1 MTHDEIFEKNLTLS
15 TEFSLYLLEH
25 PEFAD
30 TLPDKAHVV
39 LLPKDDLKLCEANL
53 KAASFYGQRDG
64 DDRPLV
70 YVEIERLA
78 PVRSRLVN
86 PRVATQ
92 AEVEVIAA

>member
-39 LLPKDDLKLCEANL
+39 LLPKDDLELCKANL
-53 KAASFYGQRDG
+53 KAASLYGKRDG

-78 PVRSRLVN
+78 PVRSRLMN

>member
-1 MTHDEIFEKNLTLS
+1 MTYDEIFEKNLTLS

-39 LLPKDDLKLCEANL
+39 LLPKDDLELCQANL
-53 KAASFYGQRDG
+53 KAASLYSQRDG
-64 DDRPLV
+64 EARPLV

-86 PRVATQ
+86 PKVATQ
-92 AEVEVIAA
+92 AEVAGIAA

>member
-39 LLPKDDLKLCEANL
+39 LLPKDDLELYKANL
-53 KAASFYGQRDG
+53 RTASLYDQRDG

-86 PRVATQ
+86 PKAATQ

>member
-1 MTHDEIFEKNLTLS
+1 MTQDEIFEKNLTLS

-39 LLPKDDLKLCEANL
+39 LLPKDDPELCKANL
-53 KAASFYGQRDG
+53 RAASLYGQRGD

-86 PRVATQ
+86 PRVIPQ
-92 AEVEVIAA
+92 AEVEAITA

>member
-1 MTHDEIFEKNLTLS
+1 MTYDEIFDKNLALS

-39 LLPKDDLKLCEANL
+39 LLPKDDLDLCQANL
-53 KAASFYGQRDG
+53 KAAWLYGQRDG

-70 YVEIERLA
+70 YVEIERLT

-86 PRVATQ
+86 PKVVTQ
-92 AEVEVIAA
+92 AEVEALTA

>member
-1 MTHDEIFEKNLTLS
+1 MTYDEIFEKNLTLS

-25 PEFAD
+25 TEFAD

-39 LLPKDDLKLCEANL
+39 LLPKNDLELCQANL
-53 KAASFYGQRDG
+53 KAASLYGQRDG

-78 PVRSRLVN
+78 PIRSRLVN
-86 PRVATQ
+86 PKVATQ
-92 AEVEVIAA
+92 AEVKAIAA

>member
-39 LLPKDDLKLCEANL
+39 LLLKDDLELCKANL
-53 KAASFYGQRDG
+53 KAASLYGQRDG

>member
-39 LLPKDDLKLCEANL
+39 LLPKDDLELYQANL
-53 KAASFYGQRDG
+53 RAASLHSQRDG
-64 DDRPLV
+64 EDRPLV

-78 PVRSRLVN
+78 PICSRLVN
-86 PRVATQ
+86 PRITTH
-92 AEVEVIAA
+92 AEVAVIAA

>member
-39 LLPKDDLKLCEANL
+39 LLPKDDPELCKANL
-53 KAASFYGQRDG
+53 GAASLYGQRDG

-78 PVRSRLVN
+78 PIRSRLVN

>member
-1 MTHDEIFEKNLTLS
+1 MTHDEFFEKNLTLS

-39 LLPKDDLKLCEANL
+39 LLPQDDLELCQANL
-53 KAASFYGQRDG
+53 KAASLYSQRDG
-64 DDRPLV
+64 QDRPLV
-70 YVEIERLA
+70 YVELERLA

-92 AEVEVIAA
+92 TEVEAIAV

>member
-1 MTHDEIFEKNLTLS
+1 MTYDGIFEKNLTLS

-30 TLPDKAHVV
+30 TLPDKAHIV
-39 LLPKDDLKLCEANL
+39 LLPKDDLKLCKANL
-53 KAASFYGQRDG
+53 KAASLYSQRDG
-64 DDRPLV
+64 EDRPLV
-70 YVEIERLA
+70 YVEIERLT

-92 AEVEVIAA
+92 VEVEATTA